1 MYEKELRLD
10 KDSEGIEE
18 DLSKTVSQGA
28 NENPNS
34 SETKTQAESQT
45 EQEPDKDYEK
55 EIKKKIE
62 GILKDKIENSNFWTK
77 EQLEQAK
84 NIVNAQ
90 INTTVDYIYD
100 MAQKRIDSQ
109 QYDKRERKYFKKLEK
124 ESVKIAKY
132 EARVNP
138 QFDMEAAIRKEQE
151 IKAKVEQGEL
161 TPEEAL
167 KAYSE
172 PIPELGGGMLRSLSR
187 MGVKTYEDI
196 YRDMNS
202 MESNNDKAK
211 KFIDELREGAPS
223 LEEQALN
230 SRKIQEKF
238 AEIDKSRSV
247 SINQEHDQWNN
258 QR

>member
-1 MYEKELRLD
+1 
-10 KDSEGIEE
+10 
-18 DLSKTVSQGA
+18 
-28 NENPNS
+28 
-34 SETKTQAESQT
+34 
-45 EQEPDKDYEK
+45 
-55 EIKKKIE
+55 
-62 GILKDKIENSNFWTK
+62 
-77 EQLEQAK
+77 
-84 NIVNAQ
+84 
-90 INTTVDYIYD
+90 
-100 MAQKRIDSQ
+100 
-109 QYDKRERKYFKKLEK
+109 
-124 ESVKIAKY
+124 
-132 EARVNP
+132 
-138 QFDMEAAIRKEQE
+138 
-151 IKAKVEQGEL
+151 
-161 TPEEAL
+161 
-167 KAYSE
+167 
-172 PIPELGGGMLRSLSR
+172 MLRSLSR